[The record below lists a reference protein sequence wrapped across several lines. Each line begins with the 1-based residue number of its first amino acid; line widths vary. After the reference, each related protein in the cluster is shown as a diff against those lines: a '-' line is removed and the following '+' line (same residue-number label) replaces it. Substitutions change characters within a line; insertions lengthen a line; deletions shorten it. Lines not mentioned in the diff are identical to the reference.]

1 MTAQASGKERAA
13 GSPPPRVTTMA
24 NVAFICPQCGQTYE
38 FAEHLAGKRGRCK
51 VCQEVFRIPAPV
63 PRPPAAPT
71 SSTTN
76 RPVAAASGP
85 SAGSSTTWPPASSGP
100 TRPADEGKI
109 VFKCPTC
116 GHGYRLAAKLAGKQ
130 GRCTACGGV
139 FTIPAGPAP
148 PVPAD
153 APRPSPGPPPV
164 RRPAARVPA
173 AVPPADDDSEWWE
186 LDSSESIPAD
196 AVRAGAGRRRS
207 AAAAGVAVAAVP
219 AATDWTTFQQPEGD
233 GDELTPRP
241 RPTRPNWVAPAA
253 IAGGVLV
260 GVIALVVT
268 FSMVSGTRGPSAP
281 TDIAD
286 QPGAEPTKVA
296 PPPEPVAD
304 TNAPGPESTPAPK
317 PGSSAPE
324 HRRVVE
330 AVIGAYN
337 EIADG
342 YSRIRDAD
350 SIRQGS
356 RQVARAAEQLRS
368 MAQRGRTLP
377 PLSPSEREELI
388 RQNGPPLLQAV
399 DRILGELRR
408 LKETQGLR
416 SDFDRL
422 IDAYTRTRQ
431 EIEREVGAH
440 QSG

>member
-1 MTAQASGKERAA
+1 
-13 GSPPPRVTTMA
+13 
-24 NVAFICPQCGQTYE
+24 
-38 FAEHLAGKRGRCK
+38 
-51 VCQEVFRIPAPV
+51 
-63 PRPPAAPT
+63 
-71 SSTTN
+71 
-76 RPVAAASGP
+76 
-85 SAGSSTTWPPASSGP
+85 
-100 TRPADEGKI
+100 
-109 VFKCPTC
+109 
-116 GHGYRLAAKLAGKQ
+116 
-130 GRCTACGGV
+130 
-139 FTIPAGPAP
+139 
-148 PVPAD
+148 
-153 APRPSPGPPPV
+153 
-164 RRPAARVPA
+164 
-173 AVPPADDDSEWWE
+173 
-186 LDSSESIPAD
+186 
-196 AVRAGAGRRRS
+196 
-207 AAAAGVAVAAVP
+207 
-219 AATDWTTFQQPEGD
+219 
-233 GDELTPRP
+233 
-241 RPTRPNWVAPAA
+241 
-253 IAGGVLV
+253 
-260 GVIALVVT
+260 VVT

-281 TDIAD
+281 SDIAD

-317 PGSSAPE
+317 PGSPAPE

-377 PLSPSEREELI
+377 PLSPTEREELI

-440 QSG
+440 